1 MTEGVCTI
9 APWHLFFERSAT
21 ERPPLPVL
29 AAMMDC
35 CIPTEIKLDDQLA
48 QRYLG
53 LLRLAAKQP
62 DRVALSEL
70 VAAHLMRVPFE
81 NISKLHRKRQG
92 FAGVP
97 DARTFLDGME
107 QYHFGGTC
115 YANNFHLYTLLA
127 SLGYEVKL
135 CAADM
140 ANPDVHMV
148 IMVSID
154 GREYL
159 VDAGYG
165 APFLSPLPR
174 DLRDDYVVGLGRDR
188 YVLKPQDANG
198 CSRLELYR
206 GGALKHGYVAKPAPR
221 RIEDFAEVIADSFR
235 PAATFFNAVLLTRF
249 YPKSSVVIHNLEL
262 IESDGT
268 GSRVSRLKDRQNLAA
283 AIEEYFG
290 IPRPIVNEALTGLG
304 DLADAWK

>member
-1 MTEGVCTI
+1 
-9 APWHLFFERSAT
+9 
-21 ERPPLPVL
+21 
-29 AAMMDC
+29 MMDC
-35 CIPTEIKLDDQLA
+35 CIPTEIKLDDRLA

-148 IMVSID
+148 IMVSVD
-154 GREYL
+154 GSIWWMP
-159 VDAGYG
+159 VTAHH
-165 APFLSPLPR
+165 S
-174 DLRDDYVVGLGRDR
+174 
-188 YVLKPQDANG
+188 
-198 CSRLELYR
+198 SRLCL
-206 GGALKHGYVAKPAPR
+206 
-221 RIEDFAEVIADSFR
+221 
-235 PAATFFNAVLLTRF
+235 ATCETITWLVLGVTA
-249 YPKSSVVIHNLEL
+249 
-262 IESDGT
+262 T
-268 GSRVSRLKDRQNLAA
+268 C
-283 AIEEYFG
+283 
-290 IPRPIVNEALTGLG
+290 
-304 DLADAWK
+304 